1 MNKENIAKVIK
12 AIEFDGKRRFNMSTF
27 IGRIIGYGSG
37 YRANEDDIYKKETT
51 SVLIKDLTTN
61 LFNCDSVGCIAGFA
75 TAVANDWKNPFLNIS
90 EEDQKK
96 HASYHFEKEANK
108 FLGLTEQEGRNLYYG
123 DDFSVWKFLLY
134 TGHDD
139 FVDLELEDD
148 LEYQG
153 DEYWDGE
160 EYNIRLNTIKP
171 EHAIK
176 LLQMLIDDKIILDN
190 GRKSPIYLNDL
201 AVLNSTL

>member
-12 AIEFDGKRRFNMSTF
+12 AIESNGQLRFNMSAF
-27 IGRIIGYGSG
+27 IGRIIGYGSAYG
-37 YRANEDDIYKKETT
+37 IRERDSYREETDA
-51 SVLIKDLTTN
+51 IQIRDLTTD
-61 LFNCDSVGCIAGFA
+61 LFNCNSVGCIAGFA
-75 TAVANDWKNPFLNIS
+75 TAVANDWKNPFVNLS

-96 HASYHFEKEANK
+96 HAAYHFEKEANE
-108 FLGLTEQEGRNLYYG
+108 FLGLTEREGKNLYYG

-153 DEYWDGE
+153 DEYWADE
-160 EYNIRLNTIKP
+160 EYSIRLNTIKP
-171 EHAIK
+171 EHAVK
-176 LLQMLIDDKIILDN
+176 LLKMLIDDKIILDD
-190 GRKSPIYLNDL
+190 GQKSPIYLNDL
-201 AVLNSTL
+201 AVLNSVL